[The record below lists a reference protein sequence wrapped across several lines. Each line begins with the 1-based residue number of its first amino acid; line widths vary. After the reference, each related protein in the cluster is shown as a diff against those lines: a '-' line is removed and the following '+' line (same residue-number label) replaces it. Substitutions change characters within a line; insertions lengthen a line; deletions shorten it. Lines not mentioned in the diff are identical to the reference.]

1 MSIQL
6 KISSKITKI
15 LGLPVSSLRFNS
27 YVKSKTMARFE
38 RKREVIQQQY
48 GKREIKNEN
57 CQAVNITLEPAKLV
71 DRANWLVFI
80 SD

>member
-1 MSIQL
+1 
-6 KISSKITKI
+6 
-15 LGLPVSSLRFNS
+15 
-27 YVKSKTMARFE
+27 MARFE